1 MMKHILMINGY
12 EAYPHARGKLNHT
25 IFTAM
30 ADRLGETY
38 DVKKTVLQ
46 TCIRSYSETP
56 LHFRAEIYDQD
67 LKSFVKVLPTH

>member
-38 DVKKTVLQ
+38 G
-46 TCIRSYSETP
+46 C
-56 LHFRAEIYDQD
+56 
-67 LKSFVKVLPTH
+67 